1 MLRIYLLV
9 FVSLLSGCEFS
20 DGKPPVV
27 APPADSPN
35 PEWQMPAG
43 DHAIDDPWPP
53 RAFTVSIGG
62 FSGPSFKVELADSGK
77 LIYHHNPKGF
87 IESGGTSKE
96 IWGNRMGT

>member
-27 APPADSPN
+27 APPAHSPN

-53 RAFTVSIGG
+53 
-62 FSGPSFKVELADSGK
+62 
-77 LIYHHNPKGF
+77 
-87 IESGGTSKE
+87 
-96 IWGNRMGT
+96 

>member
-43 DHAIDDPWPP
+43 DHALMIHGRLELLRFQLVGFRGLRSKLNWP
-53 RAFTVSIGG
+53 I
-62 FSGPSFKVELADSGK
+62 VES
-77 LIYHHNPKGF
+77 
-87 IESGGTSKE
+87 
-96 IWGNRMGT
+96 